1 MAGGAE
7 GEYDR
12 VVSENSCIPIRT
24 CISLCSKASSTEIAS
39 ENIARGPFHCDTTIS
54 RTESLH
60 WDNSGSWLPKRMGS
74 NWHSLRATILG
85 WGIGL
90 TTLSSHRFCLAGTL
104 KYILRNGLISGGFR
118 RVARVF
124 GHYGVVD
131 WQHFVWWW
139 LWDLV

>member
-1 MAGGAE
+1 
-7 GEYDR
+7 
-12 VVSENSCIPIRT
+12 
-24 CISLCSKASSTEIAS
+24 
-39 ENIARGPFHCDTTIS
+39 
-54 RTESLH
+54 
-60 WDNSGSWLPKRMGS
+60 MGS

-124 GHYGVVD
+124 GHYAHTIPSRNVKAMTTQGVALKGSVNEIVL
-131 WQHFVWWW
+131 FC
-139 LWDLV
+139 